1 MKLCVLHLSDIHLQK
16 SENPVIDL
24 AYDIAASVFA
34 QARSAD
40 ACLVAVTGDIAYGG
54 QSEEYG
60 VALGFFEIIKTAIA
74 TETGKPTFI
83 ISVPGNHDCV
93 LKPVDDIREL
103 VIQQM
108 VQKPEMAEKVSYIA
122 QCVAVQKQYFEFRES
137 LGSPAPVFHEP
148 QWTEYE
154 FIVAGET
161 IRVSALNAAWMS
173 RLPESPGNLLFP
185 IKQFESQLSGPSDL
199 RLVMLHQPYHW
210 HQQRSYHEM
219 RSSLRRHATAV
230 LNGHEHVSNA
240 GAVDDSLSG
249 HSLYFEAGALQPHE
263 PGVVPQYAVYIFDT
277 ANRNVSVT
285 NFTIQGQ
292 TISEAGSTEILSLP
306 AVGDKQPGMVV
317 FKDEWLSDLD
327 NPGGNFSH
335 VDKANVLLDDIF
347 VYPDVTEWASEDASK
362 PTNFSSE
369 KLMTHLR
376 ESGKFLLLGEERS
389 GKTTLL
395 HVYAKQLMHAGF
407 VPVYLKA
414 AEMSNVRRPEDVAIR
429 LARSIER
436 QYTSPRAV
444 ENAPREKRVL
454 LCDDID
460 HFKSGIHAVPA
471 FLEYVEAHYGAI
483 VMTANKAF
491 EMTALASSAASEAF
505 GRFPRYEILRFGLK
519 LRHRLIKKWCGMSQ
533 LTTLAELDIRV
544 DHAEN
549 IVNSVIGRNLV
560 PQLPIYLLILLQS
573 CDEHQQ
579 GEIQNSGFSHYYQF
593 LITRSLGQ
601 AGVRPQEINEHYNYL
616 SYLSWFMQEKE
627 VRELAIEDLQ
637 FFNTKFSTTFTS
649 VDLSS
654 RLSLLVEARVLSKR
668 GTCYSFAYPYVY
680 YFFVGKYLSMK
691 IHSDPAVEAWVMD
704 ACSKLYIRGNAN
716 AILFLTH
723 HDSNPW
729 VIKKIAEV
737 MKSCFH
743 EKTPMTLNGDTGK
756 INDLVTAAS
765 ELVLGNASVNENQ
778 EKARDLGDEIEGPI
792 DEVADVGPD
801 ENGELA
807 LVAKFTLLF
816 KTAEILGQILKN
828 YYGSLEKPFKAELLR
843 EVFDGPL
850 RALCLQL
857 EAIGAEMEEFV
868 AYIDN
873 VVLKD
878 EKALPATERAQ
889 MARRVSF
896 SILGWLGTSV
906 ISAAAFYVATDKL
919 REDVAALVRANP
931 TVAYRLIDM
940 GTRLIRPGRMP
951 LDEIEKLA
959 KELKENHYAFGI
971 LQALG
976 INHLY
981 QHHTDNS
988 EKQRLCNIL
997 KITMEGSKSIELL
1010 GRDTKLVSKK

>member
-1 MKLCVLHLSDIHLQK
+1 MKLCVLHLSDIHFHE
-16 SENPVIDL
+16 SENQVSGFADS
-24 AYDIAASVFA
+24 IASSCFA

-40 ACLVAVTGDIAYGG
+40 ACLIAVTGDIAYSGKS
-54 QSEEYG
+54 SEYE
-60 VALGFFEIIKTAIA
+60 VALRFFKQIQGAITA
-74 TETGKPTFI
+74 ETGKPTMI
-83 ISVPGNHDCV
+83 VSVPGNHDCV
-93 LKPVDDIREL
+93 LRPVDDIREL

-108 VQKPEMAEKVSYIA
+108 VREPELSEKPAYIA
-122 QCVAVQKQYFEFRES
+122 QCVAAQQQYFEFRNA
-137 LGSPAPVFHEP
+137 LGCPTPVFDDV

-154 FIVAGET
+154 LNVAGEKVR
-161 IRVSALNAAWMS
+161 ISALNAAWMS
-173 RLPESPGNLLFP
+173 RLPESPGHLLFP
-185 IKQFESQLSGPSDL
+185 IKKFEMQVAAPSDL
-199 RLVMLHQPYHW
+199 RLVLLHQPYHW

-240 GAVDDSLSG
+240 GAVDDRLSG
-249 HSLYFEAGALQPHE
+249 HSLYFEAGALQPHGDGE
-263 PGVVPQYAVYIFDT
+263 VPQFAVYTFDT
-277 ANRNVSVT
+277 ANRNVAVS
-285 NFTIQGQ
+285 NLTIDSGACR
-292 TISEAGSTEILSLP
+292 EVGPTEIRSLP
-306 AVGDKQPGMVV
+306 SLSDKQSGIVE
-317 FKDEWLSDLD
+317 FKKEWLADLD
-327 NPGGNFSH
+327 NPGGNFTH
-335 VDKANVLLDDIF
+335 VDKASVLLDDIF
-347 VYPDVTEWASEDASK
+347 VYPDVKDWASEDTAK
-362 PTNFSSE
+362 AQNFSSE
-369 KLMTHLR
+369 RLLTQLR
-376 ESGKFLLLGEERS
+376 DGKRYLLLGDERS

-407 VPVYLKA
+407 VPVYVKA
-414 AEMSNVRRPEDVAIR
+414 TEINNVRRADDVAAR
-429 LARSIER
+429 LSRSIEH
-436 QYTSPRAV
+436 QYVSPRAV
-444 ENAPREKRVL
+444 ETAPKDKRVL
-454 LCDDID
+454 LVDDID
-460 HFKSGIHAVPA
+460 HFKSGIAAIPA
-471 FLEYVEAHYGAI
+471 FLEYAEKHYAGI

-491 EMTALASSAASEAF
+491 EMTALASSAASESF

-519 LRHRLIKKWCGMSQ
+519 LRHRLIKKWCGMSP
-533 LTTLAELDIRV
+533 LTSAAELDVRV

-616 SYLSWFMQEKE
+616 SHLSWFMQEKG
-627 VRELAIEDLQ
+627 VRELSLEDLR
-637 FFNTKFSTTFTS
+637 FFNTTFSSTFTS
-649 VDLSS
+649 VDLAA
-654 RLSLLVEARVLSKR
+654 RLSLLVQARVLSKR
-668 GTCYSFAYPYVY
+668 GDCYSFAYPYVY

-691 IHSDPAVEAWVMD
+691 IHTDPSVEAWVLD
-704 ACSKLYIRGNAN
+704 ACSKLYIRSNAN

-723 HDSNPW
+723 HDSNPR
-729 VIKKIAEV
+729 VILKIAEV

-743 EKTPMTLNGDTGK
+743 EQKPMTLNGDTNK
-756 INDLVTAAS
+756 INDLVSAAS
-765 ELVLGNASVNENQ
+765 QLVLSSSNVNENQ
-778 EKARDLGDEIEGPI
+778 EKSRDLSDELQETDDDALDI
-792 DEVADVGPD
+792 GPD

-828 YYGSLEKPFKAELLR
+828 YYGSLEKPFKADLLR

-857 EAIGAEMEEFV
+857 EAIGADMEEFV

-878 EKALPATERAQ
+878 EAELPASDRAQ

-906 ISAAAFYVATDKL
+906 INAAAFFVATDKL
-919 REDVAALVRANP
+919 REDVASLVRSNP
-931 TVAYRLIDM
+931 TVAYRLIEM
-940 GTRLIRPGRMP
+940 GTRLIRPGHMP
-951 LDEIEKLA
+951 LEEIEKLA
-959 KELKENHYAFGI
+959 RELKDNHYAFGI

-981 QHHTDNS
+981 QYHTDAS
-988 EKQRLCNIL
+988 DKQRLCNIL
-997 KITMEGSKSIELL
+997 KITMDGSKSIELL
-1010 GRDTKLVSKK
+1010 GRDTKLVSKR